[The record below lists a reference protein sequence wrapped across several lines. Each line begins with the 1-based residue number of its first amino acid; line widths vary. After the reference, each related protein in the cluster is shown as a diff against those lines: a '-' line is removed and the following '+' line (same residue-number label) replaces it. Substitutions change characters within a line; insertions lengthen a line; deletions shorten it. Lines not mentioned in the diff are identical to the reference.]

1 MKKLL
6 TAIIVLLTLSAT
18 AQRGSD
24 ISIDRYYHIRRG
36 NVWFHA
42 TRLMYG
48 YQDGIKYPQA
58 ETDTIYFYNNMDK
71 PLEYSFT
78 RMPDF
83 LSVQV
88 LPSQIPAKSEGKI
101 AVTYDTKIK
110 GTYGPTF
117 DYFFMKTN
125 DSERAKKRLIVSPK
139 IKQDFSGLSDEE
151 MANAPEIAFEA
162 EKYDF
167 GTLEEGEKITHSFS
181 FTNKGERDLI
191 IRATDASCGCT
202 SPEPE
207 KKLIAPGESGSIKV
221 IFNSRGKKGKQHQR
235 VTVIA
240 NDPDHPVTT
249 LHLNGTV
256 KKKD

>member
-24 ISIDRYYHIRRG
+24 VSIERYYHIKRG

-48 YQDGIKYPQA
+48 YQDGIKYPKT

-71 PLEYSFT
+71 ALEYSFQKL
-78 RMPDF
+78 PDF
-83 LSVQV
+83 LNVQV
-88 LPSQIPAKSEGKI
+88 IPPEVPAKTEGKI
-101 AVTYDTKIK
+101 AVAYDTKIK

-117 DYFFMKTN
+117 DYFYMETN
-125 DSERAKKRLIVSPK
+125 DPDRPRKRLIVSPN
-139 IKQDFSGLSDEE
+139 IKQDFSGLSGEE
-151 MANAPEIAFEA
+151 LENAPKITFKTK
-162 EKYDF
+162 KYDF
-167 GTLEEGEKITHSFS
+167 GTLEEGEKITHTFR
-181 FTNKGERDLI
+181 FTNEGKRDLI
-191 IRATDASCGCT
+191 IRATNASCGCT
-202 SPEPE
+202 SPEP
-207 KKLIAPGESGSIKV
+207 KKKQIAPGETGAIKV
-221 IFNSRGKKGKQHQR
+221 IFNSRGKRGKQHHQ

-240 NDPDHPVTT
+240 NDPDQPVTT

-256 KKKD
+256 KKKN